1 MMYYVS
7 NELSHYG
14 VRGMKWGVRKQRP
27 MVIGRSRSKS
37 YESADQQKAARRAR
51 AKRAAKIGAGIAVGV
66 LAAYGAKKLYNKQ
79 VLQMANNYAR
89 FYNGKDMTFSTL
101 GEAKS
106 NWYGSTRNM
115 LKSIK
120 GYSDRSLA
128 RDAAYRE
135 KVRKAEEL
143 TARQN
148 DYIRRNM
155 QYAAKKNRL

>member
-1 MMYYVS
+1 MYYVS

-14 VRGMKWGVRKQRP
+14 VRGMKWGIRKQRP

-79 VLQMANNYAR
+79 VLEMANNYVR
-89 FYNGKDMTFSTL
+89 MNYIHGEPFSTVQ
-101 GEAKS
+101 EAKS
-106 NWYGSTRNM
+106 NWFGSTRNM
-115 LKSIK
+115 LSSIK

-143 TARQN
+143 ASLQN